1 MSLTRDRIYLQ
12 LVPLPSTGN
21 GWPAAGTVE
30 GPFFRVARIKGHQV
44 RPVVVRTE
52 TNQISSEA
60 LRALDAMANTR
71 CHGTYHQDRFVEQPK
86 LDVADL
92 APKEKGQGFF
102 SPPCLNVVRV
112 LTSQVHTALA
122 GAVMALFVLIVR
134 RAFDPHQREQ
144 DCRIIRAGP
153 SAFRQ

>member
-1 MSLTRDRIYLQ
+1 MKLWKLLISRPHTILANDR
-12 LVPLPSTGN
+12 
-21 GWPAAGTVE
+21 
-30 GPFFRVARIKGHQV
+30 HQV
-44 RPVVVRTE
+44 RPVTVRTE

-60 LRALDAMANTR
+60 IRALDAMANTLR
-71 CHGTYHQDRFVEQPK
+71 HGHISIK
-86 LDVADL
+86 LDLLTIQSWTWADL

-102 SPPCLNVVRV
+102 SPPSLNVVRV

-134 RAFDPHQREQ
+134 RAFDPNQREQ

>member
-1 MSLTRDRIYLQ
+1 
-12 LVPLPSTGN
+12 
-21 GWPAAGTVE
+21 
-30 GPFFRVARIKGHQV
+30 
-44 RPVVVRTE
+44 
-52 TNQISSEA
+52 
-60 LRALDAMANTR
+60 MANTR
-71 CHGTYHQDRFVEQPK
+71 CHGHISIR
-86 LDVADL
+86 LDLLTNQSWTLADL

-102 SPPCLNVVRV
+102 SPPSLNVVRV

-134 RAFDPHQREQ
+134 RAFDPNQREQ

>member
-1 MSLTRDRIYLQ
+1 M
-12 LVPLPSTGN
+12 
-21 GWPAAGTVE
+21 
-30 GPFFRVARIKGHQV
+30 
-44 RPVVVRTE
+44 VRTE
-52 TNQISSEA
+52 TNQISSDA

-71 CHGTYHQDRFVEQPK
+71 CHGHISIK
-86 LDVADL
+86 LDLLTNQSWTWAGL

-102 SPPCLNVVRV
+102 SPPSLNVVRV

-134 RAFDPHQREQ
+134 RAFDPNQREQ